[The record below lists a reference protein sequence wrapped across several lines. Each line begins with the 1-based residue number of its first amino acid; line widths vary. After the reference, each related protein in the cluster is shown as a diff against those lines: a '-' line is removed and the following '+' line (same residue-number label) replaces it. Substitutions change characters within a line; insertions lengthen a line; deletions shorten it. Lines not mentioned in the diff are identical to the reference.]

1 MIKQI
6 FLKTSQLL
14 NRDDIYK
21 ELNKIT
27 TIEECSNQSIQSD
40 IVRMINYYNFVINT
54 IFENY
59 ISLETTEEVL
69 TNENGEVF
77 YSSFSQTPNKI
88 ITVLNSS
95 NQKCS
100 HKILINK
107 ILTDLSN
114 QKIKVVYNYVPSEIN
129 DLNQGINYPSVL
141 NDKIVCYGIASEFL
155 ASKDQ
160 FDKSEFWKNKFLFEL
175 FKFKTKK
182 ERRLKKLY
190 YV

>member
-40 IVRMINYYNFVINT
+40 VVRMINYYNFVINT

-59 ISLETTEEVL
+59 ISLETNEEIF

-77 YSSFSQTPNKI
+77 YSSFSQKPNKI
-88 ITVLNSS
+88 LTVFNSS
-95 NQKCS
+95 NQKCN

-107 ILTDLSN
+107 ILTDLPN
-114 QKIKVVYNYVPSEIN
+114 QKIKIVYNYVPSEIN
-129 DLNQGINYPSVL
+129 DLNQGINYPSIL
-141 NDKIVCYGIASEFL
+141 NDKIICYGIASEFL

-182 ERRLKKLY
+182 ERRLKKLF